1 MGKYGGITQNIGDF
15 PVPRLI
21 TPEAMVCKWILSQ
34 NQFANGK
41 PTNMFTG
48 KVTQVFLPTNILV
61 EIIPNS
67 DKANSDCPSK

>member
-1 MGKYGGITQNIGDF
+1 
-15 PVPRLI
+15 
-21 TPEAMVCKWILSQ
+21 MVCKWILSQ